1 MILADAYRQAQK
13 IKGEGDAKASAIY
26 AQAYGQNPEFYSF
39 YRSLEAYKSTF
50 RNKSDLMVLDPSARL
65 LPVLQ
70 AEWAPARTPR
80 AARRSNRTPG
90 KTRVQDSL
98 WTALALLLIL
108 EGLLPFVAPRVWRE
122 GFRRLTE
129 LTDGQL
135 RFVGVVS
142 MGIGLLGL
150 YLLNL

>member
-1 MILADAYRQAQK
+1 MILADAYRQAQT

-26 AQAYGQNPEFYSF
+26 AQAYGQNAEFYSF
-39 YRSLEAYKSTF
+39 YRSLDAYKSTF
-50 RNKSDLMVLDPSARL
+50 RSKSDLMVLDPSADFFQYFKQNGPQR
-65 LPVLQ
+65 
-70 AEWAPARTPR
+70 
-80 AARRSNRTPG
+80 ARRARPGEIIERRG